1 MFSAA
6 PLDQR
11 SHRYNG
17 LNIDPRVVVVAD
29 GAFGNGFFVDKW
41 RDTVVTAW
49 HVVEGSASVK
59 IEAQSSDSARST
71 VWFDACAVA
80 WDGSRDLAVIRLPGS
95 VRGFTT
101 PLQARVPH
109 TAVEAVLQGY
119 ESYDAWRAAPRRWR
133 KWQAVTA
140 APSGDWL
147 VYGETNASGEPQPS
161 PGLNGFSGG
170 AVIEPGSGEV
180 IGVHHG
186 AIANES
192 NRASMFS
199 LDLID
204 QLRSKAYEI
213 G

>member
-1 MFSAA
+1 MISASA
-6 PLDQR
+6 LDQR

-17 LNIDPRVVVVAD
+17 LEIDPRVVVVAD
-29 GAFGNGFFVDKW
+29 GSFGNGFFVDEW

-49 HVVEGSASVK
+49 HVVQGSKRVK
-59 IEAQSSDSARST
+59 IEAQSSDGARST
-71 VWFDACAVA
+71 VWFHACAVA

-101 PLQARVPH
+101 RLQTRVPR
-109 TAVEAVLQGY
+109 TAVQAVLQGY
-119 ESYDAWRAAPRRWR
+119 ESYAAWRAAPRRWHR
-133 KWQAVTA
+133 WQAVTA

-147 VYGETNASGEPQPS
+147 VYGETNANGERQLS
-161 PGLNGFSGG
+161 PGVHGFSGG
-170 AVIEPGSGEV
+170 AVIEPDSGEV

-204 QLRSKAYEI
+204 QLRTKAYEI
-213 G
+213 P

>member
-1 MFSAA
+1 MLEAS

-11 SHRYNG
+11 DHRYNG

-49 HVVEGSASVK
+49 HVVEGSPKVK
-59 IEAQSSDSARST
+59 IEAQSSDGARST
-71 VWFDACAVA
+71 VWFHACAVA
-80 WDGSRDLAVIRLPGS
+80 WDRERDLAVIRLPGS
-95 VRGFTT
+95 VCGFTT
-101 PLQARVPH
+101 PLQTKVPS

-119 ESYDAWRAAPRRWR
+119 ESYAAWRAAPRRWHR
-133 KWQAVTA
+133 WQAVTA

-147 VYGETNASGEPQPS
+147 VYGDTDARGEPQLS
-161 PGLNGFSGG
+161 PGLHGYSGG
-170 AVIEPGSGEV
+170 AVIEPNSGEV

-192 NRASMFS
+192 NRASMFN

-204 QLRSKAYEI
+204 QLRTKAYEV